1 MDKNYFVK
9 GGYYRPNT
17 PEYLNFAKGVDPATA
32 WKAAGDIYLPAQKA
46 VRQENVI
53 FARRANPEN
62 KFGTKDR
69 MESLDYGFD
78 KETMGSL
85 LSAYK
90 DAAKRHGLPMLH
102 PDELTNLALVE
113 GRSNFGYNE
122 YNVNNK
128 KARKIAEDLVA
139 QGHDPYA
146 AGFPAA
152 ILDKQM
158 TAQRLGVPFYQVW
171 NGSGKAAREYN
182 KKIEEHKYAVQDPRN
197 QSLRGFIS
205 QAIGYM
211 PPQQRAEAPTDETGA
226 EFKRGGTVKMPD
238 GYSQGNWK
246 LI

>member
-1 MDKNYFVK
+1 MEKNYFVK
-9 GGYYRPNT
+9 GGYYKPNT
-17 PEYLNFAKGVDPATA
+17 PEYLDFASGVDTANA
-32 WKAAGDIYLPAQKA
+32 WKAAGDIYLPAQKR

-69 MESLDYGFD
+69 MESLDYGYD
-78 KETMGSL
+78 KETLSSL
-85 LSAYK
+85 LAAYK
-90 DAAKRHGLPMLH
+90 DAAKRHGIPMLH

-122 YNVNNK
+122 YNINNK

-182 KKIEEHKYAVQDPRN
+182 KKIEQHKYAVQDPRN
-197 QSLRGFIS
+197 QELRGFIS
-205 QAIGYM
+205 QSIGYM
-211 PPQQRAEAPTDETGA
+211 PPQQRAEAEMPEDDQQ
-226 EFKRGGTVKMPD
+226 FKRGGNVKMPD
-238 GYSQGNWK
+238 TYSQGSWK

>member
-1 MDKNYFVK
+1 MEKNYFVK
-9 GGYYRPNT
+9 GGYYKPNT
-17 PEYLNFAKGVDPATA
+17 PEYLDFARGVDTANA
-32 WKAAGDIYLPAQKA
+32 WKAAGDIYLPAQKS

-69 MESLDYGFD
+69 MESLDYGYD
-78 KETMGSL
+78 KETLSSL
-85 LSAYK
+85 LAAYK
-90 DAAKRHGLPMLH
+90 DAAKRHGIPMLH

-122 YNVNNK
+122 YNINNK

-182 KKIEEHKYAVQDPRN
+182 KKIEQHKYAVQDPRN
-197 QSLRGFIS
+197 QELRGFIS
-205 QAIGYM
+205 QSIGYM
-211 PPQQRAEAPTDETGA
+211 PPQQRAEAEMPEDDQQ
-226 EFKRGGTVKMPD
+226 FKRGGNVKMPD
-238 GYSQGNWK
+238 TYSQGSWK